1 MPINPRLTCAARNP
15 CPHGAV
21 AVSLACPSWRSGPGV
36 PQKPTLK
43 PGPSLRHRSFRSI
56 CCCAAHNAGPVAV
69 TPACVTTE
77 CNALT
82 SPACLGA
89 SASAAPHP
97 LLPRKRAGR
106 VRGQTRA
113 AAIAHGTDWTERYPW
128 IAAAAL
134 KNHQKHFCS
143 GLSACCTASTFSRAT
158 HFQKHRY
165 EITSPHMN
173 SRCAGTRLMSS
184 HCFSV
189 L

>member
-1 MPINPRLTCAARNP
+1 MSSRRRCCLASLPKLAERPRRTSKANPEA
-15 CPHGAV
+15 GAV
-21 AVSLACPSWRSGPGV
+21 SPPSVFW
-36 PQKPTLK
+36 
-43 PGPSLRHRSFRSI
+43 SI